1 MTLNIQD
8 SSVDGDYT
16 GSVFS
21 VEGSDA
27 VDGSGEFRLNN
38 IVVDSITAPS
48 FVSTSNVVVFPEG
61 IAVTDSEITVS

>member
-8 SSVDGDYT
+8 SSVAGDYT